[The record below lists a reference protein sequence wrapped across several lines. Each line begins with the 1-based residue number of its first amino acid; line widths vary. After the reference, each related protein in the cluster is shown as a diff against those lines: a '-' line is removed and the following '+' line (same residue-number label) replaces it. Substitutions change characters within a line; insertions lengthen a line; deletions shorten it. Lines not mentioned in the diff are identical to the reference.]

1 MLGVTVMLIVCA
13 LMIDVWCRLQKTAV
27 LTVSPHC
34 CLMSGAGF
42 RRQQFWQ
49 SVHIV
54 VWCLVQASEDSSSD
68 GPSTLAQVVSK
79 TKKHTKETA
88 KPEKTKKK
96 RKKVLSFLLQLL
108 YCRFI
113 LPCLPLAIIVPWLDH
128 ALNGP
133 RSVGLACSEL
143 KQQLLSLPVFNS
155 RECHML
161 ILLVTSV
168 CLFHCLSVY
177 LSVPDLWS
185 SP

>member
-1 MLGVTVMLIVCA
+1 
-13 LMIDVWCRLQKTAV
+13 
-27 LTVSPHC
+27 
-34 CLMSGAGF
+34 
-42 RRQQFWQ
+42 
-49 SVHIV
+49 
-54 VWCLVQASEDSSSD
+54 VQASEDSSSD

-108 YCRFI
+108 YCRSI

-168 CLFHCLSVY
+168 CLFHYLSVCLSVCPR
-177 LSVPDLWS
+177 LVVKSLTSPKSSEIWTQVQVALITRVWS
-185 SP
+185 LAAWTRNLYKR